1 MSDNHKLDDELAA
14 WTDSMLAGSIE
25 QPSDE
30 LQDLAEI
37 ARELRRTIDPQV
49 APSEAFR
56 AQLTHRLMR
65 EFASSSKRKVSF
77 LPQQRRSRLALAA
90 AGITLV
96 LFMGVL
102 LTSQDTSGEQSGT
115 AGGSS
120 LSLLNFILLVGV
132 ASVAG
137 VAFWIWY
144 TKFKK

>member
-1 MSDNHKLDDELAA
+1 MF
-14 WTDSMLAGSIE
+14 AGSAE

-30 LQDLAEI
+30 LRDLAEI

-49 APSEAFR
+49 APSEAFH

-65 EFASSSKRKVSF
+65 ELPSKRRVSF
-77 LPQQRRSRLALAA
+77 MPQRRATRLAWAA

-96 LFMGVL
+96 MFVAVL

-115 AGGSS
+115 AGGSA
-120 LSLLNFILLVGV
+120 LSLLNLILLTGV
-132 ASVAG
+132 VSAAG

-144 TKFKK
+144 TKFRK